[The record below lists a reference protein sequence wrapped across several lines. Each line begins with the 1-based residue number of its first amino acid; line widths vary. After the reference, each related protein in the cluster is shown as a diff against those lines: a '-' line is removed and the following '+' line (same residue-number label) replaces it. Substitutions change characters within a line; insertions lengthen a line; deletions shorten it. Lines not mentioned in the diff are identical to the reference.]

1 MKLVFARIRLSEA
14 VQSTVW
20 INFSFNMITYFLH
33 SLGNKKINFFIT
45 LTSLENRKVTKE
57 IPHVLVAVAKTS
69 IFASPS
75 GYILSGQNQ
84 RF

>member
-45 LTSLENRKVTKE
+45 LTSLENRKVTKV
-57 IPHVLVAVAKTS
+57 IQRMITLWVKISPHVLVAGA
-69 IFASPS
+69 
-75 GYILSGQNQ
+75 
-84 RF
+84 